1 MPEVHKDLGI
11 TNEVFDKA
19 CDIFTA
25 SAKKFRTNIKVLRQF
40 TRRISG
46 LRDQIVF
53 PMREPN
59 PAQ

>member
-40 TRRISG
+40 TRRIRALEIKSSS
-46 LRDQIVF
+46 Q
-53 PMREPN
+53 
-59 PAQ
+59 